1 MLENQKLIY
10 LFGFSSRQTNHLV
23 QLLPIIKEQIKLG
36 LKIYV
41 ILLHDG
47 IIGVSISGQMPN
59 AMNELLNLNLNVYAL
74 SPDIIAR
81 GLDPTNIDKR
91 VQIIEY
97 SELVDHLVKIPNIV
111 SWM

>member
-1 MLENQKLIY
+1 MSENSELIY
-10 LFGFSSRQTNHLV
+10 LFGFSSRQTNYLV

-36 LKIYV
+36 IKITV

-47 IIGVSISGQMPN
+47 IIGVSTLGQMPN
-59 AMNELLNLNLNVYAL
+59 AMTELLDLELKVYAL

-97 SELVDHLVKIPNIV
+97 YELVDLLVKIPNIV